1 MLGSTQGR
9 RDGCQRGAP
18 QPRAAA
24 TVRPAAAT
32 ARRAAARR
40 RAAGGGSGRGLDGV
54 HVRHDRGHRVE
65 DCLTPADRAMIIG
78 ALRDI
83 RRNLRA

>member
-1 MLGSTQGR
+1 MLRSTQGR

-24 TVRPAAAT
+24 TVRPA
-32 ARRAAARR
+32 
-40 RAAGGGSGRGLDGV
+40 AAGGGSGRGLDGV

-65 DCLTPADRAMIIG
+65 DCLTPAERAMNIG